1 MLEFGASLRKA
12 REASGV
18 TLDEI
23 YEQTRINMRH
33 LRAIEAGDFPSVPQ
47 TYVRAFIRE
56 YARMV
61 GLDEEET
68 LQHYNDEAEREKG
81 IPKPPDVL
89 DNSNILPHL
98 DDTIEI
104 ITPGSVTPR
113 HVEVQGRA
121 EVETQEPF
129 VAPVRVSEAAQGAAS
144 VVDISNTAAKSPET
158 TPVLSPTKPP
168 AEKSAPE
175 QTPPPA
181 TESSDPSADVTVI
194 PPPSSAGPPKQSES
208 SSAEHEKTPDATI
221 PASRSH
227 ASQVRDTF
235 SGRETSAA
243 GASLKRPSVY
253 DTKPPIPGE
262 ATPRPQK
269 AEPTPA
275 TKTKTTPVTA
285 APPKA
290 GTDVSTRG
298 AALTG
303 IAILIA
309 LLAIASYFYFRT
321 DVSDTSSQMDSTA
334 IKESLQAGRFIDS
347 SLTTMPDPVLP
358 PIDTA
363 TIATAPTETRDDERG
378 RVKEDSLVLEA
389 ISNAP
394 VWFSVKMDT
403 TRTERGNMSSNEHRV
418 WRARDRFVLT
428 LGDAGAITFF
438 LNGKQLPALGDEGA
452 VIKNVTISRRNL
464 SAPD

>member
-18 TLDEI
+18 TLEEI

-68 LQHYNDEAEREKG
+68 LQRYNDEAEREKG

-129 VAPVRVSEAAQGAAS
+129 VAPVRKSEAAQGAAS
-144 VVDISNTAAKSPET
+144 VVDISNTAAK
-158 TPVLSPTKPP
+158 TPDAVAASTPSKPP
-168 AEKSAPE
+168 AQQSASE
-175 QTPPPA
+175 QAPPPGTEA
-181 TESSDPSADVTVI
+181 TEASADVTVV
-194 PPPSSAGPPKQSES
+194 PLPSGAETAQQSAPRSE
-208 SSAEHEKTPDATI
+208 EREKTPAAPPPT
-221 PASRSH
+221 RSH
-227 ASQVRDTF
+227 ASEVRDTF

-243 GASLKRPSVY
+243 GASAKRPSVY

-262 ATPRPQK
+262 TTPGPQK
-269 AEPTPA
+269 SVSAPAAKVKTPPPA
-275 TKTKTTPVTA
+275 A
-285 APPKA
+285 APANA

-321 DVSDTSSQMDSTA
+321 DVSDTTSEMDSTA

-347 SLTTMPDPVLP
+347 SMTTMPDPVLP

-363 TIATAPTETRDDERG
+363 TIATAPTEMRDDERG